1 MALNFTL
8 EDIKKGSGLQGND
21 FQNDTLQFWI
31 DETVSYLKD
40 AGVPESKIT
49 AGVVARGV
57 FDLWDYGSGNGELS
71 PYFMNRAIQLAIKG

>member
-8 EDIKKGSGLQGND
+8 EDIKNGSGLQGND
-21 FQNDTLQFWI
+21 YQDDTVQFWI
-31 DETVSYLKD
+31 DETVAYLKD

-49 AGVVARGV
+49 AGIVARGV
-57 FDLWDYGSGNGELS
+57 FDLWDYGSGKGELS

>member
-1 MALNFTL
+1 MLSFTI
-8 EDIKKGSGLQGND
+8 DDVKKASNLDGND
-21 FQNDTLQFWI
+21 YQDNAIQQWI
-31 DETVSYLKD
+31 NETVAFLKD